1 MLCYWGMLFLMSAL
15 ASMKCNGTLD
25 CIRWSV
31 ASRPREVILLLST
44 DEAAPEV
51 LCPVLLSQHKRDLD
65 MPEKVQCRATIK
77 DLYLRRGWKNWDCST
92 RRIGGSGEIL
102 AMCINIWR
110 EGAKRIELNSCQ
122 WCQNKRQWGQIGT
135 QKVLSEHQEALLH
148 SSGDRALARVT
159 WRGCWVSFL
168 GDVQKPLGC
177 GSGQLPLGVP
187 VPSWARVGLDGPRDP
202 CHLSQWFCA
211 VCGW

>member
-1 MLCYWGMLFLMSAL
+1 MSAL

-51 LCPVLLSQHKRDLD
+51 LCPFLLSQHKRDLD

-102 AMCINIWR
+102 ATCVNIWR

-135 QKVLSEHQEALLH
+135 QSSVWTSGSTSSLIRWQSTGMGYLERLLSLLPWRC
-148 SSGDRALARVT
+148 SKATWMWFWAAASGCSCPCL
-159 WRGCWVSFL
+159 S
-168 GDVQKPLGC
+168 K
-177 GSGQLPLGVP
+177 
-187 VPSWARVGLDGPRDP
+187 SWT
-202 CHLSQWFCA
+202 
-211 VCGW
+211 GWA